1 MSEVYKKGLQ
11 QKLKRKQL
19 LHMDETLIGVYE
31 EKGLEEVLEL
41 PSKEVYT
48 EVKKFARE
56 NHLEYIADVNTK
68 YKTVDRK
75 VRPVATQLPADLDEK
90 IQSAADKPT
99 LQNARNIGHKF
110 TEATLQQTQDQKW

>member
-19 LHMDETLIGVYE
+19 LHMDEMLIGVYE

-56 NHLEYIADVNTK
+56 NNLEYIADVNTK
-68 YKTVDRK
+68 YKTVSRGSMLSRLHRAPSCK
-75 VRPVATQLPADLDEK
+75 CLD
-90 IQSAADKPT
+90 
-99 LQNARNIGHKF
+99 
-110 TEATLQQTQDQKW
+110 